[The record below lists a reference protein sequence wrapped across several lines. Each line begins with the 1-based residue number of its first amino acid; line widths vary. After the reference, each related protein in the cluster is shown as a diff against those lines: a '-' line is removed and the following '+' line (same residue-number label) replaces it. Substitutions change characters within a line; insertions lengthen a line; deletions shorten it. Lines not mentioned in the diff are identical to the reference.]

1 MFIRQ
6 SNFKKLLKNAY
17 DGAGLTVGRDE
28 DGILLSGGYWI
39 IWLKESAMSKKAIAS
54 IIELTR
60 DLPAKGEIFVSI
72 EGGNQYEIP
81 EIDRWGLLRKA
92 DEADVPYK
100 VTGVAVKYGRGYS
113 RILQHPGTNDT
124 KMISN
129 SITEMISIREMDTE
143 VEEQPIGPV
152 VREDNQTVV
161 YWKNNVC
168 ILAACLIDPQEYG
181 EELLR
186 LLQSLELE

>member
-6 SNFKKLLKNAY
+6 SNFKKLLKSAY

-28 DGILLSGGYWI
+28 DGILLSGGFWI

-60 DLPAKGEIFVSI
+60 DLPAKGEIFVST

-81 EIDRWGLLRKA
+81 EIDRWGLPRKA

>member
-1 MFIRQ
+1 MFIKQ
-6 SNFKKLLKNAY
+6 SNFKKLLKSAY

-39 IWLKESAMSKKAIAS
+39 IWLDESAMSKKAIAS

-60 DLPAKGEIFVSI
+60 DLPAKGEVFISTD
-72 EGGNQYEIP
+72 GGNQYEIP

-92 DEADVPYK
+92 DEADKQYK

-129 SITEMISIREMDTE
+129 SITEMISIREMDTA

-152 VREDNQTVV
+152 ARKDSSSVV

-168 ILAACLIDPQEYG
+168 ILAACLIDPQEYTA
-181 EELLR
+181 ELLR
-186 LLQSLELE
+186 LLENLDLE